1 MGSILGERFFWRE
14 LLSEMSISYFI
25 FIFSFYL
32 FLQTLVDDSTE
43 LDIRWKKN
51 NNNKKVT
58 NKIYKERKVRTI

>member
-1 MGSILGERFFWRE
+1 M
-14 LLSEMSISYFI
+14 
-25 FIFSFYL
+25 FSFYL